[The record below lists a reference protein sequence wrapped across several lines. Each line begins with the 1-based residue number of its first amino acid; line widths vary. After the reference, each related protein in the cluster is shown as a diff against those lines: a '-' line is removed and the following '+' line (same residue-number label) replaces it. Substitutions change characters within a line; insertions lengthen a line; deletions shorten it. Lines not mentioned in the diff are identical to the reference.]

1 MSLPGREPG
10 RPDLSSGG
18 PAAGES
24 ASEAAMQSAPPQ
36 AVDPCRP
43 RRASI
48 RRRILA
54 AFVLL
59 ALGLGLTLG
68 LVGVFSY
75 DRLGAYLV
83 GWHAR
88 PIMEALMEA
97 ERRAWEAEDRGR
109 GNLYY
114 GDDLA
119 AAMHWRFFVGK
130 QVPEA
135 WRALPEGLHF
145 FNQMEEFA
153 LIVRRNGLDYVLSGH
168 TGAFQALKNRLG
180 ALLLLCVLAGLGVAV
195 VLGLLLGR
203 RLTAPL
209 SRLTRAVE
217 SRAPH
222 DLLAPDAPGPRAS
235 PVPPISPIPPI
246 PLTELE
252 DEVGVL
258 ARALAAREEAL
269 QRFVLRESFFTGDV
283 SHELRTPLTVMQGGL
298 EILELRLDGL
308 EGGAQLKPV
317 LARLLR
323 TTARMTDTVRTLL
336 LLARRPEDIERIPL
350 DLSEQ
355 LRALIRELE
364 RDGALRH
371 AAERRPATAAIP
383 GGPALLCATISPG
396 VRALGQRELTTIIFK
411 NLLDNARQYTENNHV
426 YVRLT
431 PGMLEV
437 RNSGRIPGELDI
449 FARGVRGA
457 RHGQG
462 AATPRGSAGS
472 GLGLSLTLR
481 ACEHLGWHVL
491 RADAPQGET
500 IFRVTFPPYQGETE

>member
-1 MSLPGREPG
+1 MSLPGR
-10 RPDLSSGG
+10 RPQSGG
-18 PAAGES
+18 ETAAEEAPHSLPAR
-24 ASEAAMQSAPPQ
+24 AARTPGA
-36 AVDPCRP
+36 P

-48 RRRILA
+48 RQRILA

-59 ALGLGLTLG
+59 ALGLGLALG
-68 LVGVFSY
+68 LVGVLSY

-114 GDDLA
+114 GEDLA

-145 FNQMEEFA
+145 FKQMEEFA
-153 LIVRRNGLDYVLSGH
+153 LIVRRNGVEYVLSGQ

-180 ALLLLCVLAGLGVAV
+180 GLLLLCVLVGLGVAV
-195 VLGLLLGR
+195 IVGVLLSR

-209 SRLTRAVE
+209 SYLTRAVE
-217 SRAPH
+217 RRASL
-222 DLLAPDAPGPRAS
+222 DLLTPDAPGPRAS
-235 PVPPISPIPPI
+235 PVPPLPPI

-283 SHELRTPLTVMQGGL
+283 SHELRTPLTVLQGGL
-298 EILELRLDGL
+298 EILELRLAGMQ
-308 EGGAQLKPV
+308 GGADLKPV
-317 LARLLR
+317 LDRLLR
-323 TTARMTDTVRTLL
+323 TAARMTATVRTLL
-336 LLARRPEDIERIPL
+336 LLARRPEAIELSPL

-355 LRALIRELE
+355 VRVLIREFE
-364 RDGALRH
+364 RDG
-371 AAERRPATAAIP
+371 
-383 GGPALLCATISPG
+383 LLCPAAGQDPGTVAKADGPPLLFANISTG
-396 VRALGQRELTTIIFK
+396 VLAVGQKELSAVVFK
-411 NLLDNARQYTENNHV
+411 NLLDNARQYTENNCV
-426 YVRLT
+426 YVSLAV
-431 PGMLEV
+431 GMFEV
-437 RNSGRIPGELDI
+437 RNSGRIPEELDI

-457 RHGQG
+457 AR
-462 AATPRGSAGS
+462 PRGSAGS
-472 GLGLSLTLR
+472 GLGLSLALR
-481 ACEHLGWHVL
+481 ACEHLGWRVL
-491 RADAPQGET
+491 RVDAPHGET
-500 IFRVTFPPYQGETE
+500 IFRVAFPPHEGEIE

>member
-1 MSLPGREPG
+1 MSLPAGPFPSAAQSPG
-10 RPDLSSGG
+10 
-18 PAAGES
+18 
-24 ASEAAMQSAPPQ
+24 
-36 AVDPCRP
+36 RP

-59 ALGLGLTLG
+59 ALGLGLALC

-97 ERRAWEAEDRGR
+97 EQRAWEAEDRGR

-130 QVPEA
+130 QIPQV

-145 FNQMEEFA
+145 LNQMKEFV
-153 LIVRRNGLDYVLSGH
+153 LIVRRNGVDYVLSGH

-180 ALLLLCVLAGLGVAV
+180 ALLLLCVLVGLGVAV
-195 VLGLLLGR
+195 VLGVLLGR

-222 DLLAPDAPGPRAS
+222 ALLTPAASGPQA
-235 PVPPISPIPPI
+235 SPIPPI

-258 ARALAAREEAL
+258 ARALAARETAL

-283 SHELRTPLTVMQGGL
+283 SHELRTPLTVLQGGL

-308 EGGAQLKPV
+308 EGGAQLRPV
-317 LARLLR
+317 LDRLLR
-323 TTARMTDTVRTLL
+323 TTARMTETVRTLL
-336 LLARRPEDIERIPL
+336 LLARRPEDIERSPL

-364 RDGALRH
+364 RDGALR
-371 AAERRPATAAIP
+371 PAGDCPPAPALTP
-383 GGPALLCATISPG
+383 HGPALLFATISPG
-396 VRALGQRELTTIIFK
+396 VRALGQKELASIVFK
-411 NLLDNARQYTENNHV
+411 NLLDNARQYTENNQV
-426 YVRLT
+426 YVRLSA
-431 PGMLEV
+431 GMFEV
-437 RNSGRIPGELDI
+437 RNSGRIPEELDI

-457 RHGQG
+457 RPGRSP
-462 AATPRGSAGS
+462 ATPCGSAGS

-481 ACEHLGWHVL
+481 ACEHLGWRVL

-500 IFRVTFPPYQGETE
+500 IFRVTFPPHQGEIE